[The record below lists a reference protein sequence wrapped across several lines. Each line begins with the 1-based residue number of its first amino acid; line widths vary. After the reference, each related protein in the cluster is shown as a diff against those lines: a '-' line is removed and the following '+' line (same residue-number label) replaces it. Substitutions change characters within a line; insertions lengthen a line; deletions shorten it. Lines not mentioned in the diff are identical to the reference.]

1 MTLRIATVADL
12 DAICALE
19 DASFSDP
26 WSREAFEAAFENPI
40 CSFHIAEDYGEVIGY
55 VLFSV
60 LYEDAEI
67 MSIAVD
73 PSKRR
78 CGAGSA
84 MLRRVI
90 ECARI
95 AGAETL
101 FLEVRESNEAA
112 RTMYR
117 GFGFE
122 EIRRIKRY
130 YRRPVED
137 AIVMRLT
144 LA

>member
-1 MTLRIATVADL
+1 MTLRLATVADL

-19 DASFSDP
+19 DACFSDP
-26 WSREAFEAAFENPI
+26 WSREAFEAAFENPL
-40 CSFHIAEDYGEVIGY
+40 CSFHVAEDGGEVIGY
-55 VLFSV
+55 ALFSV

-73 PSKRR
+73 PAKRR
-78 CGAGSA
+78 CGVGSA
-84 MLRRVI
+84 MLRRIV

-95 AGAETL
+95 AEAEVL

-112 RTMYR
+112 RALYR

-137 AIVMRLT
+137 AVVMRLS